1 VRSPKTPLT
10 DVRGSVDR
18 VRYRAVTVRERFL
31 PRAGRKGNN
40 IMRFGSMRSVH
51 AALGIAIACLVAV
64 APAIAQT
71 APQEKPQMVEDVF
84 KNVQVLKGI
93 PVNQF
98 MDTMG
103 FFAAALGLNCTGC
116 HVAESL
122 QDWNKFADDVPRKR
136 IARQMI
142 LMVNG
147 MNKANF
153 GGRRALTCWSCH
165 RGTQVP
171 EVIPSLAAQYTIPPE
186 DANQIEIV
194 PDGPTEPTAD
204 QVLDKFIQALGGAQ
218 RLAGLTS
225 FAAKGTVEGYD
236 TYHMKVPVELY
247 AKAPGQRALIS
258 HTQNG
263 DTTTIFDG
271 RSGWVAAVD
280 KPVRLLPLLPGA
292 ELDGAKLDADLCFP
306 AGIKQALNQWSVGFP
321 VTAIDDKPVNVIQ
334 GRGAGGTRFKL
345 YFDVE
350 SGLLTRQVRYADTP
364 IGMVPTQVDYAN
376 YREVAGVK
384 MPFRLTVTW
393 TDGQSIIELTDV
405 QPNVAIDSAKFAK
418 PAPAAVKPQGAAR

>member
-1 VRSPKTPLT
+1 MRIIHSASLT
-10 DVRGSVDR
+10 
-18 VRYRAVTVRERFL
+18 TVAYL
-31 PRAGRKGNN
+31 
-40 IMRFGSMRSVH
+40 
-51 AALGIAIACLVAV
+51 LAV
-64 APAIAQT
+64 APALAQT
-71 APQEKPQMVEDVF
+71 APQAKPQMAEDVF

-103 FFAAALGLNCTGC
+103 FFAASLGLNCTGC

-122 QDWNKFADDVPRKR
+122 QDWSKFADDVPRKR
-136 IARQMI
+136 VARGMI
-142 LMVNG
+142 QMVNAI
-147 MNKANF
+147 NRSNF

-165 RGTQVP
+165 RGSQVP

-194 PDGPTEPTAD
+194 PGGPTAPTAD
-204 QVLDKFIQALGGAQ
+204 QVLDKYIQAIGGTQ
-218 RLAGLTS
+218 RLGGLTS
-225 FAAKGTVEGYD
+225 FAAKGTIEGYD
-236 TYHMKVPVELY
+236 TYHVKVPMELY

-263 DTTTIFDG
+263 DNTTIFDG

-280 KPVRLLPLLPGA
+280 KPVRLLPLLSGA

-306 AGIKQALNQWSVGFP
+306 SGIKKALNQWSVGFP
-321 VTAIDDKPVNVIQ
+321 VTTIDERTVNIIQ
-334 GRGAGGTRFKL
+334 GTGAGGTRFKL

-364 IGMVPTQVDYAN
+364 IGMVPTQVDYSD
-376 YREVAGVK
+376 YRDTAGVK
-384 MPFRLTVTW
+384 MPFHWIVTW
-393 TDGQSIIELTDV
+393 TDGQSIIQLSEL
-405 QPNVAIDSAKFAK
+405 QPNVAIDAVKFAR
-418 PAPAAVKPQGAAR
+418 PAPAVVKPAGTSQ